1 MRFKTR
7 THAGQLLADI
17 LVKKY
22 QGIDAVIYAL
32 PRGGVP
38 LGFEVASALHMPL
51 DLIIPRKIGH
61 PTNPEYA
68 ICAITEAGE
77 TICNEQALTTIDA
90 DWLEQEQREEINEA
104 KRRRECYLG
113 DREPVPVTGK
123 LAILVDDGI
132 ATGLTMRAAIRDLKT
147 RHPGRITVAIPVIPD
162 DTAKVLATE
171 VDDVVALL
179 IDPNYQG
186 SVGSYYQYFYQ
197 LCDDEVLLLL
207 NKLDKDNRPKPVDH
221 PQQKDDNNKP

>member
-17 LVKKY
+17 LAKKY
-22 QGIDAVIYAL
+22 LGIDAVIYAL

-38 LGFEVASALHMPL
+38 LGFQVAATLNMPL

-68 ICAITEAGE
+68 ICAVTETGE
-77 TICNEQALTTIDA
+77 EICNESALINIDST
-90 DWLEQEQREEINEA
+90 WLEQQKEEEITEA
-104 KRRRECYLG
+104 KRRCECYLT
-113 DREPVPVTGK
+113 DRESVPVTGK

-132 ATGLTMRAAIRDLKT
+132 ATGLTMRAAIRDLKN
-147 RHPGRITVAIPVIPD
+147 RNPAKIVVAIPVIPT
-162 DTAKVLATE
+162 DTAKTLGSE

-186 SVGSYYQYFYQ
+186 SVGSYYSYFYQ
-197 LCDDEVLLLL
+197 LSDDEVILLLS
-207 NKLDKDNRPKPVDH
+207 KLDKDNRPKH
-221 PQQKDDNNKP
+221 NDDRTPEN